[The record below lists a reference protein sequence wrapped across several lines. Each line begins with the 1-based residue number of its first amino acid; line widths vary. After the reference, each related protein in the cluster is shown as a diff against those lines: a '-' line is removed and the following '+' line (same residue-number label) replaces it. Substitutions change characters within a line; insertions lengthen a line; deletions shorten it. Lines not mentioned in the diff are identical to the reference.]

1 MENYKKRRS
10 IMLKKYII
18 VVLALASF
26 VLCASLAS
34 AQDQWTG
41 NLNVFF
47 GQKNLD
53 KDDWEPVDAQTEFGI
68 EFDFRKKDWPVNIAI
83 DILRS
88 SDDDKVYEYDPFLG
102 SFSADVKGTT
112 TEFNIGIRKIWEEF
126 PSIRPFIGGGLS
138 YIRAEVEASIPGIG
152 SNSESGTGVGLWLG
166 GGVYF
171 TLGGHFNLGLEVR
184 YSDADVTIA
193 GVDANAGGTHYG
205 LLAGYHW

>member
-1 MENYKKRRS
+1 MV
-10 IMLKKYII
+10 KKYII
-18 VVLALASF
+18 AVLALVF
-26 VLCASLAS
+26 FLLGASLAS

-41 NLNVFF
+41 NVNIFI

-53 KDDWEPVDAQTEFGI
+53 KDDWEPVDKQTEFGVEI
-68 EFDFRKKDWPVNIAI
+68 DFRKKDWPVNIAI

-88 SDDDKVYEYDPFLG
+88 SDDDTYYEYDPFFGPL
-102 SFSADVKGTT
+102 SADVKGET
-112 TEFNIGIRKIWEEF
+112 TEFNIGIRKIWDGF

-138 YIRAEVEASIPGIG
+138 YIRAEVEVSIPGIG
-152 SNSESGTGVGLWLG
+152 SASESDTGVGIWLG

-171 TLGGHFNLGLEVR
+171 TLAEHFNLGLEIR

-193 GVDANAGGTHYG
+193 DVKGKAGGTHYG